1 MTEGGLADWG
11 SESGLCKLLCDRDL
25 GRVKVDPDS
34 SDRFCFSLGVYVTS
48 VACGMFLN
56 TNNLTS

>member
-34 SDRFCFSLGVYVTS
+34 SDSSDSYFFEPCFFS
-48 VACGMFLN
+48 FL
-56 TNNLTS
+56 LLFIILLYI